1 MAKGKITLQMLSEM
15 MANNSGRSKSSAESF
30 VRTFFT
36 TVKEALQNDNIIK
49 IKGFGTFKL
58 VVVSARESINVNTGE
73 RVNIAGYNKIT
84 FTPDKTLKD
93 RVNKAFAQF
102 DTMVLDDEDISIV
115 SSSEDTANEEAKIV
129 PLMEEK
135 APVAEKKDEPVS
147 EEPPVAEEPAKVEET
162 PVVEEATAEETPAEE
177 APVVEEKEEPAPK
190 DKHTPSPLRSTT
202 SEGESKKAEAGSES
216 AQRKKRT
223 WMIVCAVLFVIGL
236 ALGLIAALSLG
247 NKEAVAEQT
256 NVNKTDSIV
265 MTPEQKAEQAARDS
279 IAQLFE
285 AAKEYEQVE
294 GGDMLIAGTRTYR
307 KITPSHNLTRY
318 CMQIYGTKK
327 VLPYVMKF
335 NNLKSEYVP
344 VGKIVKFPI
353 LIDNN
358 DKNK

>member
-36 TVKEALQNDNIIK
+36 TVKDALQRDNIIK

-84 FTPDKTLKD
+84 FTPDKMLKD
-93 RVNKAFAQF
+93 RVNRAFAQF

-115 SSSEDTANEEAKIV
+115 SNSEETANEEAKIV

-135 APVAEKKDEPVS
+135 APV
-147 EEPPVAEEPAKVEET
+147 
-162 PVVEEATAEETPAEE
+162 
-177 APVVEEKEEPAPK
+177 VEEKEEPVAAETPAAEEPPTRAAEEEPAPAAEE
-190 DKHTPSPLRSTT
+190 PAPAA
-202 SEGESKKAEAGSES
+202 EPKAP
-216 AQRKKRT
+216 QRKNRT
-223 WMIVCAVLFVIGL
+223 WIIVCAVLFVIGL
-236 ALGLIAALSLG
+236 ALGLIAALTSG
-247 NKEAVAEQT
+247 NKETVAEPAT
-256 NVNKTDSIV
+256 KTAPDSIV

-279 IAQLFE
+279 IAQLKE
-285 AAKEYEQVE
+285 AAKDYEQVE
-294 GGDMLIAGTRTYR
+294 DGDYLIAGTRTYR

-335 NNLKSEYVP
+335 NNLKSEYVA
-344 VGKIVKFPI
+344 VGKVVKFPI
-353 LIDNN
+353 LVE
-358 DKNK
+358 K

>member
-30 VRTFFT
+30 VRMFFT

-58 VVVSARESINVNTGE
+58 VVVSARESVNVNTGE

-115 SSSEDTANEEAKIV
+115 SNSEETTAEEAKVV

-135 APVAEKKDEPVS
+135 APVAEKKDEPA
-147 EEPPVAEEPAKVEET
+147 AEEPAKVEET
-162 PVVEEATAEETPAEE
+162 LVAENVPGEE
-177 APVVEEKEEPAPK
+177 APVVEEKEEQAPK

-236 ALGLIAALSLG
+236 ALGLIAALSSG

-285 AAKEYEQVE
+285 AAKDYEQVE

>member
-115 SSSEDTANEEAKIV
+115 SSSEDTANEEAKVV

-135 APVAEKKDEPVS
+135 APVAEKKDEPA
-147 EEPPVAEEPAKVEET
+147 AEEPAKVEET
-162 PVVEEATAEETPAEE
+162 LVAENVPAEK
-177 APVVEEKEEPAPK
+177 APVVEEKEEQAPK
-190 DKHTPSPLRSTT
+190 GKHTPSPLRSTT
-202 SEGESKKAEAGSES
+202 SEGESKIAEAGSES
-216 AQRKKRT
+216 VKRKKRT

-236 ALGLIAALSLG
+236 TLGLIAALSSG
-247 NKEAVAEQT
+247 NKEAVVEQT

-285 AAKEYEQVE
+285 AAKDYEQVE

>member
-115 SSSEDTANEEAKIV
+115 SSSEDTANEEAKVV

-135 APVAEKKDEPVS
+135 APVAEKKDEPA
-147 EEPPVAEEPAKVEET
+147 AEEPAKVEET
-162 PVVEEATAEETPAEE
+162 LVAENVPAEK
-177 APVVEEKEEPAPK
+177 APVVEEKEEQAPK
-190 DKHTPSPLRSTT
+190 GKHTPSPLRSTT

-236 ALGLIAALSLG
+236 ALGLIAALSSG
-247 NKEAVAEQT
+247 NKEAVVEQT

-265 MTPEQKAEQAARDS
+265 MTPEQKAEHAARDS
-279 IAQLFE
+279 IVQLFE
-285 AAKEYEQVE
+285 AAKDYEQVE

>member
-58 VVVSARESINVNTGE
+58 VVVSARESVNVNTGE

-115 SSSEDTANEEAKIV
+115 SNSEETTAEEAKVV

-135 APVAEKKDEPVS
+135 APVAEKKDEPA
-147 EEPPVAEEPAKVEET
+147 AEEPAKVEET
-162 PVVEEATAEETPAEE
+162 LVAENVPGEE
-177 APVVEEKEEPAPK
+177 APVVEEKEEQAPK

-236 ALGLIAALSLG
+236 ALGLIAALSSG

-285 AAKEYEQVE
+285 AAKDYEQVE